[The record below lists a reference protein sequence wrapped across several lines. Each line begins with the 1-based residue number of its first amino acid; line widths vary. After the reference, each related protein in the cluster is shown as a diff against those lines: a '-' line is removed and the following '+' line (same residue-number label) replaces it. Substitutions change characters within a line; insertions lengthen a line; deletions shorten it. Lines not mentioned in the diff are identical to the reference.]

1 MLSGG
6 GMRYDGYYRAIMRGW
21 TNEQA
26 SEPFLDKA
34 KLSRSLAV
42 RGCVELRETRTEGP
56 FSLRTTPPPVSLGM
70 KARGQTWLGNV
81 ANPRYISLTL
91 ERANVL
97 AVALAISIPRKG

>member
-1 MLSGG
+1 
-6 GMRYDGYYRAIMRGW
+6 MRGW

-42 RGCVELRETRTEGP
+42 RGCVELRETRTEGS
-56 FSLRTTPPPVSLGM
+56 FSLRATPPPVSLGM
-70 KARGQTWLGNV
+70 KARGQTWLGNA

-97 AVALAISIPRKG
+97 AVTLAISIPRKG